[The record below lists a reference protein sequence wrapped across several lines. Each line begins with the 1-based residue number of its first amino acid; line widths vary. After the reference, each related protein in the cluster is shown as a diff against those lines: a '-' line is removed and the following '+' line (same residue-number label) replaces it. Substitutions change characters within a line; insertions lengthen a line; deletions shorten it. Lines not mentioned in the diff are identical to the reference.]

1 MQIIQLNYTRCVSLD
16 FQLSIVSRFCYP
28 VRIIFLTLPKAGR
41 YRISFL
47 NTENMKL
54 GVYEQIINDLFEEKI
69 SSLDRTRFYIGER
82 PIAKNE
88 VAKLLS
94 MYLTNI
100 FEQVLSEVVDSSD
113 GEEENNDSSI
123 QNGLNLANSIIRK
136 LVSDFHLDSGNLVSA
151 QARILTAVIDK
162 TQSDYPDL
170 ATRLSEIMP
179 INGLVNGALF
189 TGKGIKL
196 YTELQKEIASSDE
209 IRLMVSFIKK
219 RGLALILPQLKD
231 FTNRGG
237 QLKVIT
243 TTYMQAT
250 DYEAVLQLS
259 SLKNTEIKITYDI
272 TEERLHAKAYI
283 FLRETGFNTAYVGS
297 SNLSEQA
304 LDTGAEWNVK
314 VTQLEQPKMM
324 KTIVGAFEAAWWA
337 EGYEAFV
344 AGEDND
350 RLKEALKSEVNN
362 DIDFNTLKGLI
373 RPFDYQQEI
382 LERLQV
388 EREVRNHWRNLV
400 VAATGTGKTVMAAS
414 DYKSFAEQHDRAR
427 LLFVAH
433 REEIL
438 RQSLQTFRH
447 VLCDY
452 NFGEKWF
459 AGEEPANYEHVFAS
473 KDTLNN
479 RLEELH
485 LPADYYDYI
494 IIDEVHHVAAS
505 SYRKII
511 NYFTPKILLGLT
523 ATPERMDGEDITQ
536 DFDGTISAE
545 IRLDDALNK
554 GLLAPFHYYGITD
567 SVDYS
572 EVAWEKGQYV
582 ASELSR
588 IYTAN
593 DSRTAVI
600 LQSLQRYLTDVRN
613 VRALCFCVSQEHAK
627 YMASKFILC
636 GLKAAFLT
644 SENEPMRAP
653 LYRRLKNKEI
663 NYLFVVDMF
672 NEGVD
677 IPEVDTILFLRPTN
691 SLTVF
696 IQQFGRGL
704 RKAEGKTHV
713 NILDYVGNSHAEFNY
728 TDRMRVMLGRTSM
741 SVAEEMERDC
751 PHLPLG
757 CQIMLEPKAKEYIM
771 NNIRGAIQR
780 FTARRINAL
789 VQNFEKNHSAPLSL
803 SSFVRIYQAPLEKIY
818 RGRTW
823 NQVLYDAGLTQDC
836 SSYNVELSRAVFRK
850 WLATDSYSYLNFIQQ
865 LAVRSFNVN
874 VDNLSPI
881 EQKWLLMLYYDLF
894 EDAGRFNTLQEMVN
908 ALSKDAIF
916 CKELEEVMNLILQS
930 NKAYEKEDN
939 SLIPDFPLKL
949 HGIYTKAQIQ
959 VAIGTSTLKRKSSA
973 REGVE
978 RNRQMNIEAMFVDI
992 IKNREEGS
1000 TTDYDDKALS
1010 PDLFQWDTQN
1020 RVRPE
1025 SNEGQ
1030 AYIKQTQTMLL
1041 FVREQKNFVEDKSR
1055 TMGYVYLGR
1064 VTLKD
1069 WEYKNLGIRSQMQIK
1084 WNMVEPI
1091 PGSVMHFA
1099 RIKEIA

>member
-1 MQIIQLNYTRCVSLD
+1 
-16 FQLSIVSRFCYP
+16 
-28 VRIIFLTLPKAGR
+28 
-41 YRISFL
+41 
-47 NTENMKL
+47 MKI
-54 GVYEQIINDLFEEKI
+54 GIYEQIINQLFEEKI
-69 SSLDRTRFYIGER
+69 SSIDQNRFYIGER
-82 PIAKNE
+82 VIKKDE

-94 MYLTNI
+94 MYLTSI
-100 FEQVLSEVVDSSD
+100 FEQVLSDMVDINDETDEEDEQKDSSVKR
-113 GEEENNDSSI
+113 
-123 QNGLNLANSIIRK
+123 GLELANSIIRK
-136 LVSDFHLDSGNLVSA
+136 LVNEFHLDSGNLVSA
-151 QARILTAVIDK
+151 QAKILTAVIDK

-170 ATRLSEIMP
+170 AKRLEEMMP
-179 INGLVNGALF
+179 MKGLINGALF
-189 TGKGIKL
+189 TGKGMKM
-196 YTELQKEIASSDE
+196 YTELQKEIASADE

-219 RGLALILPQLKD
+219 RGLALILPRLRE

-250 DYEAVLQLS
+250 DYDAIIQLS
-259 SLKNTEIKITYDI
+259 SLKNTEIKITYDVSS
-272 TEERLHAKAYI
+272 ERLHAKAYV
-283 FLRETGFNTAYVGS
+283 FLRDTGFNTAYIGS
-297 SNLSEQA
+297 SNISEQA

-314 VTQLEQPKMM
+314 VTQMEQPRMM
-324 KTIVGAFEAAWWA
+324 KTILGAFDASWWA
-337 EGYEAFV
+337 DGYETFV
-344 AGEDND
+344 NGEDNE
-350 RLKEALKSEVNN
+350 RLKAALNKEVDNE
-362 DIDFNTLKGLI
+362 IDFSTLKGLI

-388 EREVRNHWRNLV
+388 EREVRNHWKNLV

-414 DYKSFAEQHDRAR
+414 DYKAFVEKHERAR

-438 RQSLQTFRH
+438 RQSLQTFRQ
-447 VLCDY
+447 VLSDY
-452 NFGEKWF
+452 NFGEKWYG
-459 AGEEPANYEHVFAS
+459 GEEPANYEYVFAS

-479 RLEELH
+479 RLDSLS
-485 LPADYYDYI
+485 LPEDYYDYI
-494 IIDEVHHVAAS
+494 VVDEVHHVAAS

-511 NYFTPKILLGLT
+511 NHFRPKVLLGLT

-554 GLLAPFHYYGITD
+554 GLLAPFYYYGITD

-572 EVAWEKGQYV
+572 EVAWDKGHYV

-588 IYTAN
+588 IYSYN
-593 DSRTAVI
+593 DARTAVI
-600 LQSLQRYLTDVRN
+600 LQSLQKYLTNIRD
-613 VRALCFCVSQEHAK
+613 VRALCFCVDQQHAK
-627 YMASKFILC
+627 YMASKFTLC
-636 GLKAAFLT
+636 GLKADVLT
-644 SENEPMRAP
+644 SENAQMRAP

-677 IPEVDTILFLRPTN
+677 IPEVDTILFLRPTE

-713 NILDYVGNSHAEFNY
+713 NILDFVGNSRAEFNY

-741 SVAEEMERDC
+741 SVVEEMERDC

-757 CQIMLEPKAKEYIM
+757 CRIILEPKAKEHIL
-771 NNIRGAIQR
+771 NNIKGAIQR
-780 FTARRINAL
+780 FTARKVIAL
-789 VQNFEKNHSAPLSL
+789 VQNFERHHSVPLTL
-803 SSFVRIYQAPLEKIY
+803 SNFVRIYQMPVDKLYK
-818 RGRTW
+818 GRTW
-823 NQVLYDAGLTQDC
+823 NQILFEAGVGEEQ
-836 SSYNVELSRAVFRK
+836 SRFNEELSRAVFRK
-850 WLATDSYSYLNFIQQ
+850 WSATDSYSYLSFIEQ
-865 LAVRSFNVN
+865 LAKRAFRVRVN
-874 VDNLSPI
+874 RMNAVD
-881 EQKWLLMLYYDLF
+881 QKRLLMLYYDLF
-894 EDAGRFNTLQEMVN
+894 ETAGRFVSLQDMVDALAADKLFFEELAEVIGVMLQE
-908 ALSKDAIF
+908 
-916 CKELEEVMNLILQS
+916 
-930 NKAYEKEDN
+930 NKAYEKPDN
-939 SLIPDFPLKL
+939 SLLPNFPLKL
-949 HGIYTKAQIQ
+949 HGVYTKAQIQ
-959 VAIGTSTLKRKSSA
+959 VAIGTSTLARKSSA

-978 RNRQMNIEAMFVDI
+978 RNKLLNVEAMFVDI

-1010 PDLFQWDTQN
+1010 PYLFQWDTQN
-1020 RVRPE
+1020 RVKPE

-1030 AYIKQTQTMLL
+1030 AYIHQTQTMLL
-1041 FVREQKNFVEDKSR
+1041 FVREQKNFVEDKTR

-1064 VTLKD
+1064 VTLSD
-1069 WEYKNLGIRSQMQIK
+1069 WEYKNLGNRMQMQIR

-1099 RIKEIA
+1099 RMKEIA

>member
-1 MQIIQLNYTRCVSLD
+1 
-16 FQLSIVSRFCYP
+16 
-28 VRIIFLTLPKAGR
+28 
-41 YRISFL
+41 
-47 NTENMKL
+47 MKI
-54 GVYEQIINDLFEEKI
+54 GIYEQIINHLFEKKI
-69 SSLDRTRFYIGER
+69 SSIDQNRFYIGER
-82 PIAKNE
+82 VIKKDE

-94 MYLTNI
+94 MYLTSI
-100 FEQVLSEVVDSSD
+100 FEQVLSDMVDINDETDEEDEQEDSSVKR
-113 GEEENNDSSI
+113 
-123 QNGLNLANSIIRK
+123 GLELANSIIRK
-136 LVSDFHLDSGNLVSA
+136 LVNEFHLNSGNLVSA
-151 QARILTAVIDK
+151 QAKILTAVIDK

-170 ATRLSEIMP
+170 AKRLEEMMP
-179 INGLVNGALF
+179 MKGLINGALF
-189 TGKGIKL
+189 TGKGMKM
-196 YTELQKEIASSDE
+196 YTELQKEIASADE

-219 RGLALILPQLKD
+219 RGLALILPRLRE

-250 DYEAVLQLS
+250 DYDAIIQLS

-272 TEERLHAKAYI
+272 SSERLHAKAYV
-283 FLRETGFNTAYVGS
+283 FLRDTGFNTAYIGS
-297 SNLSEQA
+297 SNISEQA
-304 LDTGAEWNVK
+304 LNTGAEWNVK
-314 VTQLEQPKMM
+314 VTQMEQPRMM
-324 KTIVGAFEAAWWA
+324 KTILGAFDASWWA
-337 EGYEAFV
+337 DGYETFV
-344 AGEDND
+344 NGEDNE
-350 RLKEALKSEVNN
+350 RLKAALNKEVDNE
-362 DIDFNTLKGLI
+362 IDFSTLKGLI

-388 EREVRNHWRNLV
+388 EREVRNHWKNLV

-414 DYKSFAEQHDRAR
+414 DYKAFAEKYERAR

-438 RQSLQTFRH
+438 RQSLQTFRQ
-447 VLCDY
+447 VLSDY
-452 NFGEKWF
+452 NFGEKWYG
-459 AGEEPANYEHVFAS
+459 GEEPANYEYVFAS

-479 RLEELH
+479 RLESLS
-485 LPADYYDYI
+485 LPEDYYDYI
-494 IIDEVHHVAAS
+494 VVDEVHHVAAS

-511 NYFTPKILLGLT
+511 NHFRPKVLLGLT

-554 GLLAPFHYYGITD
+554 GLLAPFYYYGITD

-572 EVAWEKGQYV
+572 EVAWDKGHYV

-588 IYTAN
+588 IYSYN
-593 DSRTAVI
+593 DARTAVI
-600 LQSLQRYLTDVRN
+600 LQSLQKYLTNIRD
-613 VRALCFCVSQEHAK
+613 VRALCFCVDQQHAK
-627 YMASKFILC
+627 YMASKFTLC
-636 GLKAAFLT
+636 GLKADVLT
-644 SENEPMRAP
+644 SENAQMRAP

-677 IPEVDTILFLRPTN
+677 IPEVDTILFLRPTE

-713 NILDYVGNSHAEFNY
+713 NILDFVGNSRAEFNY

-741 SVAEEMERDC
+741 SVVEEMERDC

-757 CQIMLEPKAKEYIM
+757 CRIILEPKAKEHIL
-771 NNIRGAIQR
+771 NNIKGAIQR
-780 FTARRINAL
+780 FTARKVIAL
-789 VQNFEKNHSAPLSL
+789 VQNFERYHSVPLTL
-803 SSFVRIYQAPLEKIY
+803 SNFVRIYQMPVDKLYK
-818 RGRTW
+818 GRTW
-823 NQVLYDAGLTQDC
+823 NQILFEAGVGEEQ
-836 SSYNVELSRAVFRK
+836 SRFNEELSRAVFRK
-850 WLATDSYSYLNFIQQ
+850 WSATDSYSYLSFIEQ
-865 LAVRSFNVN
+865 LAKRAFRVRVN
-874 VDNLSPI
+874 RMNAVD
-881 EQKWLLMLYYDLF
+881 QKRLLMLYYDLF
-894 EDAGRFNTLQEMVN
+894 ETAGRFVSLQDMVDALAADKLFFEELAEVIGVMLQE
-908 ALSKDAIF
+908 
-916 CKELEEVMNLILQS
+916 
-930 NKAYEKEDN
+930 NKAYEKPDN
-939 SLIPDFPLKL
+939 SLLPNFPLKL
-949 HGIYTKAQIQ
+949 HGVYTKAQIQ
-959 VAIGTSTLKRKSSA
+959 VAIGTSTLARKSSA

-978 RNRQMNIEAMFVDI
+978 RNKLLNVEAMFVDI

-1010 PDLFQWDTQN
+1010 PYLFQWDTQN
-1020 RVRPE
+1020 RVKPE

-1030 AYIKQTQTMLL
+1030 AYIHQTQTMLL
-1041 FVREQKNFVEDKSR
+1041 FVREQKNFVEDKTR

-1064 VTLKD
+1064 VTLSD
-1069 WEYKNLGIRSQMQIK
+1069 WEYKNLGNRMQMQIR

-1099 RIKEIA
+1099 RMKEMA